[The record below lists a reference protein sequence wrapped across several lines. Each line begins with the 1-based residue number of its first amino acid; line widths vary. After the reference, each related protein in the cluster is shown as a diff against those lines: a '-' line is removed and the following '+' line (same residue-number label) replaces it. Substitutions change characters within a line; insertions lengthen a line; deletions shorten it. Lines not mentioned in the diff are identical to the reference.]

1 MVRSTETNP
10 PRPYSRPMPG
20 PDFTTTLGRLTERL
34 GSTLLRLEAGKHQA
48 TRTVSAVV
56 LYDPLDPPEI
66 TPDAIVLAVA
76 VATEARLADLVQAAG
91 DAGAAAIVVREPLPV
106 GREVAAVAEE
116 KNVSV
121 FSLVRGASWVQVATL
136 LSGALN
142 LGPESPQSGSG
153 DSARDLFTLAD
164 SLSALLGAPVTIED
178 RSSRVV
184 AFSADQVGT
193 DEPRRLTILGL
204 QVPDTYSAHQRTQG
218 VFPVIY
224 GSDRPIFLAE
234 PAPGTLP
241 RVAMRIQAGD
251 EVLGSIWA
259 VTPEPFDAERE
270 QGMVEA
276 AQVVA
281 LAMLR
286 ARVSAD
292 AAQRV
297 AESLGS
303 RLLDGGSGA
312 FEAAQQLGFETS
324 PACVL
329 VLGPR
334 ADDDDLRTVAD
345 TQRALAAL
353 RMHLRSV
360 YPRAVA
366 VPNGALVH
374 AVVPLRAADERT
386 LAAVQQHANEFIT
399 RLDTSTA
406 FCAGIGG
413 VVANVRDLS
422 ASRRDAEATLRVL
435 RTQAPEERR
444 VARSAEVQVEALMLR
459 VGDSLAAD
467 GIELGGPLVAL
478 REYDAGHETELVATL
493 RAWLEHFGDVTAA
506 AREVHVHK
514 NTFRYRLERIEAI
527 ADVDLGNPDTRFG
540 LLLQMRLDARA
551 TA

>member
-1 MVRSTETNP
+1 
-10 PRPYSRPMPG
+10 MPI
-20 PDFTTTLGRLTERL
+20 PVFTTPLGRLTERL
-34 GSTLLRLEAGKHQA
+34 GSTLLTLEAGKHQA
-48 TRTVSAVV
+48 TRTVSTVV
-56 LYDPLDPPEI
+56 LYDPLDRPDI
-66 TPDAIVLAVA
+66 TRDAIVLAVA
-76 VATEARLADLVQAAG
+76 VATDRDLADLVQAAG
-91 DAGAAAIVVREPLPV
+91 DAGAAALIVREPLTV
-106 GREVAAVAEE
+106 GREVAEVAEE
-116 KNVSV
+116 GNVSV

-142 LGPESPQSGSG
+142 LGPEGPEYGG

-164 SLSALLGAPVTIED
+164 SLSTLLGAPVTIED

-204 QVPDTYSAHQRTQG
+204 QVPEMYSAYQRTQG

-224 GSDRPIFLAE
+224 GSERPIFLAE
-234 PAPGTLP
+234 PAPGTMP

-259 VTPEPFDAERE
+259 VTPEPFDAGRE
-270 QGMVEA
+270 QVMVEA
-276 AQVVA
+276 AQLVA
-281 LAMLR
+281 LAILR

-303 RLLDGGSGA
+303 QLLDGGSEA

-329 VLGPR
+329 VLGPLV
-334 ADDDDLRTVAD
+334 DDDEIRTVSD
-345 TQRALAAL
+345 TQRAAAAL

-366 VPNGALVH
+366 VPIGGLVH

-386 LAAVQQHANEFIT
+386 LTAVQQHATEFVG
-399 RLDTSTA
+399 RLDTSTE

-413 VVANVRDLS
+413 VVADVRDLS

-435 RTQAPEERR
+435 RARPHEERR

-459 VGDSLAAD
+459 IGDSLAAD

-478 REYDAGHETELVATL
+478 RAYDAGHETELVATL
-493 RAWLEHFGDVTAA
+493 RAWLEHFGNVTAA

-514 NTFRYRLERIEAI
+514 NTFRYRLERVEAI
-527 ADVDLGNPDTRFG
+527 ADVDLGDPDTRFG
-540 LLLQMRLDARA
+540 LLLQLRLDACSRPA
-551 TA
+551 